1 MILSIAWKNIW
12 RSKVRSLVVIMAIC
26 FGLLGGIVSVAFM
39 NGLLI
44 GRLNDAIKI
53 EVSSLQLHQA
63 TYLENNE
70 IKFVIK
76 DAGSIMQ
83 HIKQYT
89 GVEAVSKRF
98 KAEVMVSSN
107 RSAAGAVLLAVQ
119 PENEKKISQLYQHLV
134 DSTSKYFEGIK
145 RNPILIG
152 QKLADKLKVHVRS
165 KLLINTVDVNG
176 ESIRVVFRVVGIFRT
191 QNSGFDEMNIFIRYD
206 DAVKIF
212 GFTNNEA
219 HEIAVLMKEMMN
231 SEEISLVLKKKYT
244 RFEIDDKALLR
255 VRNDSIPDD
264 IYETLKSLKSNTIYS
279 YDDFDNEM
287 ARLLG
292 ADIYEQYKNP
302 IQAASEKGLDVS
314 EWKNLSPELAM
325 QSTWLDFMIFI
336 FVGIILLALGF
347 GIVNTMLMVVLERV
361 REIGMLIAI
370 GMNRKRV
377 FIMIMYETI
386 FLSLTGGMTGILL
399 SWLTVYILNFYGVD
413 LSSFSDGLE
422 AIGYP
427 TIIYPTVGFISYV
440 QVTIMVILTGI
451 LASVYPAWHAIRL
464 KPAEAIRSE

>member
-70 IKFVIK
+70 IKYVIK

-119 PENEKKISQLYQHLV
+119 PENEKRISQLYQHLV

-176 ESIRVVFRVVGIFRT
+176 ESIRVFSGLSESSGLKT
-191 QNSGFDEMNIFIRYD
+191 Q
-206 DAVKIF
+206 A
-212 GFTNNEA
+212 
-219 HEIAVLMKEMMN
+219 LMK
-231 SEEISLVLKKKYT
+231 
-244 RFEIDDKALLR
+244 
-255 VRNDSIPDD
+255 
-264 IYETLKSLKSNTIYS
+264 
-279 YDDFDNEM
+279 
-287 ARLLG
+287 
-292 ADIYEQYKNP
+292 
-302 IQAASEKGLDVS
+302 
-314 EWKNLSPELAM
+314 
-325 QSTWLDFMIFI
+325 
-336 FVGIILLALGF
+336 
-347 GIVNTMLMVVLERV
+347 
-361 REIGMLIAI
+361 
-370 GMNRKRV
+370 
-377 FIMIMYETI
+377 
-386 FLSLTGGMTGILL
+386 
-399 SWLTVYILNFYGVD
+399 
-413 LSSFSDGLE
+413 
-422 AIGYP
+422 
-427 TIIYPTVGFISYV
+427 
-440 QVTIMVILTGI
+440 
-451 LASVYPAWHAIRL
+451 
-464 KPAEAIRSE
+464 

>member
-70 IKFVIK
+70 IKYVIK

-119 PENEKKISQLYQHLV
+119 PENEKRISQLYQHLV

-212 GFTNNEA
+212 GFTNDEA
-219 HEIAVLMKEMMN
+219 HEIAVLMKEMLET
-231 SEEISLVLKKKYT
+231 EEISLVLKRKYT

-292 ADIYEQYKNP
+292 ADIYEQYKKP
-302 IQAASEKGLDVS
+302 IQAAAEKGIDVS
-314 EWKNLSPELAM
+314 VWKNLSPELAM

>member
-1 MILSIAWKNIW
+1 
-12 RSKVRSLVVIMAIC
+12 
-26 FGLLGGIVSVAFM
+26 
-39 NGLLI
+39 
-44 GRLNDAIKI
+44 
-53 EVSSLQLHQA
+53 
-63 TYLENNE
+63 
-70 IKFVIK
+70 
-76 DAGSIMQ
+76 
-83 HIKQYT
+83 
-89 GVEAVSKRF
+89 
-98 KAEVMVSSN
+98 
-107 RSAAGAVLLAVQ
+107 
-119 PENEKKISQLYQHLV
+119 
-134 DSTSKYFEGIK
+134 
-145 RNPILIG
+145 
-152 QKLADKLKVHVRS
+152 
-165 KLLINTVDVNG
+165 
-176 ESIRVVFRVVGIFRT
+176 
-191 QNSGFDEMNIFIRYD
+191 MNIFIRYD

-212 GFTNNEA
+212 GFTNDEA
-219 HEIAVLMKEMMN
+219 HEIAVLMKEMLET
-231 SEEISLVLKKKYT
+231 EEISLVLKRKYT

-292 ADIYEQYKNP
+292 ADIYEQYKKP
-302 IQAASEKGLDVS
+302 IQAAAEKGIDVS
-314 EWKNLSPELAM
+314 VWKNLSPELAM